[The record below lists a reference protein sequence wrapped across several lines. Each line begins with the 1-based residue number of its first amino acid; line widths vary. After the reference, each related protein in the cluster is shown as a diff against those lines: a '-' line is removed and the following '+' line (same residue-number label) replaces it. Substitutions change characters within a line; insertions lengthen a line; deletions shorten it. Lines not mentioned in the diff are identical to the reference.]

1 MYTGFEE
8 LIPQIEEW
16 QRTLKQ
22 IDVVW
27 DSIFRCQELWMYL
40 YPLFTNQEIRA
51 QMSVSSNNFDAADST
66 FQTILQKITRQ
77 VLVESS
83 NQYRQVTAVDVVVR
97 ESNNQIVGDMNDCSV
112 SLESIKVRLR
122 AWLDE
127 KRNIFPRFYFL
138 SDDEMLFVLSSNSR
152 TTKDE
157 RPNW

>member
-1 MYTGFEE
+1 M
-8 LIPQIEEW
+8 
-16 QRTLKQ
+16 
-22 IDVVW
+22 
-27 DSIFRCQELWMYL
+27 
-40 YPLFTNQEIRA
+40 
-51 QMSVSSNNFDAADST
+51 
-66 FQTILQKITRQ
+66 
-77 VLVESS
+77 LVESS

-157 RPNW
+157 RPYKEVRSILPRIFHGISDLIVVEERAEEIAKEGDAPPSASLAAAAGA